1 MEEWDPDVGLED
13 FPTELRE
20 LLVDDAAGLREAFEQ
35 VQAQWDE
42 TIARAK
48 ALPEPKRHES
58 VDGEWSLTRTLR
70 HLVYAT
76 DIWISR
82 LVFGESQPYHPW
94 GQPFT
99 ELEDLDALGLDLDA
113 EPSFAAVLE
122 VRASRVQ
129 RVRGLLAGLTDA
141 DLDRECVPPDQ
152 ATHPAEPHPLKIC
165 LWTVIEEEWWHHR
178 FFERDLT
185 ALEAR

>member
-1 MEEWDPDVGLED
+1 MEQWDPDVGLED

-48 ALPEPKRHES
+48 ALPEAKRHES

-113 EPSFAAVLE
+113 EPSFARSSRSAPAGSS
-122 VRASRVQ
+122 ASVTCSPASPMPTSIGSACPPTR
-129 RVRGLLAGLTDA
+129 RHTPPSLTPSRSA
-141 DLDRECVPPDQ
+141 SGP
-152 ATHPAEPHPLKIC
+152 
-165 LWTVIEEEWWHHR
+165 
-178 FFERDLT
+178 
-185 ALEAR
+185 